1 MDGDGPGL
9 DAAAA
14 RYAALG
20 LDLHAAETTTLAAR
34 AHRRAGA
41 LTLAAERRPA
51 GARPRRHVPG
61 ARTPALVGGA
71 LVGDLTP
78 REREVV
84 LLAGQGLASRAIAE
98 RFDVSVRTIDNQ
110 LGRAYRKLGVS
121 SRAELASLLAEG
133 A

>member
-1 MDGDGPGL
+1 M
-9 DAAAA
+9 
-14 RYAALG
+14 
-20 LDLHAAETTTLAAR
+20 
-34 AHRRAGA
+34 
-41 LTLAAERRPA
+41 
-51 GARPRRHVPG
+51 
-61 ARTPALVGGA
+61 
-71 LVGDLTP
+71 GDLTP

-84 LLAGQGLASRAIAE
+84 LLASQGLASRAIAE